1 MVWNWVN
8 KLATILIHEKHIW
21 HAYSSVQSSR
31 TDYCQ
36 TRCLPILVH
45 PWQNVYHWMLLSP
58 VWLVVYIFYYF
69 ILASAWLTTVQFG
82 LLNVNL
88 NCLYIAHYS
97 SYYYTFWWC
106 HLYSVAKLICPYLIS
121 SCVGQYIKI
130 TTVWKWMGLVLFP
143 GTFPHNCDVL
153 SGGNIQSLS
162 SPLMWLLTNLFRVQH
177 LELWLNW

>member
-1 MVWNWVN
+1 M
-8 KLATILIHEKHIW
+8 KLSQQASYNIDSWKLHLACLFIC
-21 HAYSSVQSSR
+21 SVFQY
-31 TDYCQ
+31 YCQ

-58 VWLVVYIFYYF
+58 VWLVVHIFYYF

-97 SYYYTFWWC
+97 SYHYTFWWC

-121 SCVGQYIKI
+121 SCVGQYIKR
-130 TTVWKWMGLVLFP
+130 TTVWKVEGWLWYP
-143 GTFPHNCDVL
+143 
-153 SGGNIQSLS
+153 QSE
-162 SPLMWLLTNLFRVQH
+162 TTRVQVNLH
-177 LELWLNW
+177 LWCVAALLKQINN